1 MQTFHIVNK
10 TIERIGLQGIDIN
23 DFVKSDIDYTAGSV
37 NSGSLKSFSKY
48 DRDLIEGVI
57 ASTTPASL
65 IGNTYYYDG
74 DLSEVVPLKS
84 VIDKGATDIV
94 IILCQSRNIS
104 AQNFNHGN
112 IVHMVT
118 RVMDI
123 VTNETVN
130 NDIRQT
136 QKINEIIAGNSEL
149 TKEGVFRGK
158 RKVDYT

>member
-1 MQTFHIVNK
+1 
-10 TIERIGLQGIDIN
+10 
-23 DFVKSDIDYTAGSV
+23 
-37 NSGSLKSFSKY
+37 
-48 DRDLIEGVI
+48 
-57 ASTTPASL
+57 
-65 IGNTYYYDG
+65 
-74 DLSEVVPLKS
+74 
-84 VIDKGATDIV
+84 
-94 IILCQSRNIS
+94 
-104 AQNFNHGN
+104 
-112 IVHMVT
+112 MVT